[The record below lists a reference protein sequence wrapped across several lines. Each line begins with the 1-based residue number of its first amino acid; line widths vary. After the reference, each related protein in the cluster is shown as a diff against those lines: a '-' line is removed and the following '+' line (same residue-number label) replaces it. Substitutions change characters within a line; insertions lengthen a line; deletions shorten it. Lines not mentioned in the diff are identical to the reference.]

1 MKKQL
6 NLKDHAWKTTSY
18 EQDPFQLGEIDETQ
32 LKIVKDFLP
41 RPEELVFRDS
51 KPDSRKVTVVLDDY
65 TIDFFKKTA
74 KELGGSYQAMIRKLL
89 LEYARTIKRENKNP
103 TQTEQSAENTQ

>member
-6 NLKDHAWKTTSY
+6 SPKKHSWKTTSY
-18 EQDPFQLGEIDETQ
+18 EEDPFQLGKIDDAQ
-32 LKIVKDFLP
+32 LQIVKDFLP
-41 RPEELVFRDS
+41 RPEELVLRDS

-65 TIDFFKKTA
+65 TIDFFKKSA

-89 LEYARTIKRENKNP
+89 LEYARTIKKEDKNLG
-103 TQTEQSAENTQ
+103 T